1 MALFVASA
9 TKPPEDEDED
19 ETRKGL
25 LQSILGAL
33 SMGWKGGGGIDQS
46 PKRLIKAFHCWEASW
61 EDGSPNPLGKVKQAT
76 KSASPTNMLSS
87 ASTRIV
93 AAEMRRVPPVAEGG
107 EETEICF
114 IR

>member
-33 SMGWKGGGGIDQS
+33 SMGWKGGGG
-46 PKRLIKAFHCWEASW
+46 
-61 EDGSPNPLGKVKQAT
+61 GSPNPLGKVKQAT